1 MSYYLCIHSYNGLVN
16 KICFCFAHK
25 LFCITVMIM
34 FSTGVNKH
42 HRFFGD
48 LILICTEFLKNLIED
63 GILAVSIKRS
73 LIQQNIEIHA
83 RPKLSGSDFDNTFG
97 FSFFNDLEDSLQYLT
112 SQLVMVQFHLTKPE
126 DVLFEE
132 ARDETDSGKESV
144 VNSYIISNIAR
155 GFAEFRNY
163 LVESNFSLALFKRF
177 FSVF

>member
-73 LIQQNIEIHA
+73 LIQQNIEIRA

-97 FSFFNDLEDSLQYLT
+97 FSFFNDVEDSLQYLT
-112 SQLVMVQFHLTKPE
+112 SQLVMVQSHLTKPE

-163 LVESNFSLALFKRF
+163 LNESNLSLALFKRF